1 MESFW
6 KINILFNFGNK
17 FSFCISFNY
26 LYGPASSSRN
36 CYCEFFFNST
46 LTISKSFFLN
56 RCPDHQAIHTAL
68 RLIIVRTFQGKKSV
82 TVVKQI

>member
-1 MESFW
+1 MVQHPVPETVTVS
-6 KINILFNFGNK
+6 
-17 FSFCISFNY
+17 
-26 LYGPASSSRN
+26 
-36 CYCEFFFNST
+36 FFFNST